1 MIKQLNT
8 AALAKIIAENPG
20 CVLHVDNDSWKL
32 TRASADDNPH
42 DYDDDESSYEAWAAA
57 NKLASYRDI
66 ADAACSAGD
75 VLEALAL
82 LAKVTVEY
90 A

>member
-1 MIKQLNT
+1 MSKKLLNT
-8 AALAKIIAENPG
+8 AALAKIITENPG
-20 CVLHVDNDSWKL
+20 CVLHVDNDNWEL
-32 TRASADDNPH
+32 TKQSPPDDEPDDF
-42 DYDDDESSYEAWAAA
+42 DYDAWLAE
-57 NKLASYRDI
+57 NYLASDRDMI
-66 ADAACSAGD
+66 ECNNVYAGD